1 MSLCRDFSPTVKE
14 EGMGKAVKG
23 NKMKNQ
29 HPVQAVQTTLV
40 SGVLSLVSNWNCTVP
55 SGDPKWKPTVA
66 RQSSE
71 VWKEEGWWWGCVI
84 LPSQNGVGWDQAWR
98 LLGKCS
104 SNTTRSSYTAVV
116 HGGPHV
122 LRYLQRPSGKPKA
135 DRRKM
140 QVTLH
145 HERSL
150 PTHCRHTGYLQTNKT
165 TVLLIS
171 GVLRDIW
178 QKHSYTTQSHW
189 NEYKADFLISPC
201 LYDSLVKLKQ
211 KYYGELQG
219 KNAYMSKIARLQDKR
234 SACLHA
240 NNNNANMLIICSNSK
255 LTMFTILMQCIT
267 MPTLINKHLA

>member
-135 DRRKM
+135 DRRNM

-178 QKHSYTTQSHW
+178 QKHRQLYHRVTLEWIQSRFFDKPMSIW
-189 NEYKADFLISPC
+189 FSCQTETKVLWRAT
-201 LYDSLVKLKQ
+201 
-211 KYYGELQG
+211 G

-267 MPTLINKHLA
+267 MPTLNK